1 MNRKEAQEVEG
12 ERETLKKLDFSQG
25 RPVNSVLGI
34 GPGPEFDLLDGH
46 NRVIGA
52 VGVPGLVD
60 GGELTLAQ
68 EGDLLVPLKL
78 LFDESFV
85 GEHDAREISDR
96 SFPIGARRLN
106 GRVPKVDFQV
116 KAGNGNREIIK
127 KN

>member
-25 RPVNSVLGI
+25 SPVNSVLGI

-85 GEHDAREISDR
+85 GEHDAREIT
-96 SFPIGARRLN
+96 SFYTIP
-106 GRVPKVDFQV
+106 
-116 KAGNGNREIIK
+116 
-127 KN
+127 